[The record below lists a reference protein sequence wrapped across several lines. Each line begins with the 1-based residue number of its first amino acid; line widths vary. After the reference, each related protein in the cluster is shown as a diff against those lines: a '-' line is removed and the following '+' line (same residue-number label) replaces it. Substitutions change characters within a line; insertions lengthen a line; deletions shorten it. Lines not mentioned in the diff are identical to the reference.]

1 MKEKLIELLNKYF
14 NVGDSDFYVC
24 NRVKEA
30 FTLGTMSLDD
40 FSEVDEENTSDIADY
55 LLENGVIVPPCKV
68 GDTVYELQNKRIQ
81 AYTIETVTYNG
92 RHFNFSWVLKDRKGI
107 YGNVCGFDSSR

>member
-1 MKEKLIELLNKYF
+1 MREKLIELIQKSVRCARNF
-14 NVGDSDFYVC
+14 
-24 NRVKEA
+24 A
-30 FTLGTMSLDD
+30 
-40 FSEVDEENTSDIADY
+40 EVIADY

-92 RHFNFSWVLKDRKGI
+92 RYFNFSWVLKDHKGI
-107 YGNVCGFDSSR
+107 YGNVYGFDSSQIGKIVFLTRDEAEKALERMEDE